1 MRSNYLMIAIAGNLL
16 KIRSNLATRVN
27 IMTTTPKIIKLA
39 GGLDDAKA
47 TELCDQVSEL
57 LAAGN
62 NFVMLDM
69 ANVDFINSSGLGAL
83 ILILKMLRT
92 AGGDL
97 YLCSIAEPVKN
108 LLKITKMDRL
118 FGQPISKSSPLLL
131 RHKSASGSSKPR
143 DQLFG
148 AKKLLK

>member
-1 MRSNYLMIAIAGNLL
+1 MINDRYHWQPAQNQTERSYA
-16 KIRSNLATRVN
+16 SED
-27 IMTTTPKIIKLA
+27 MTTTLKIIKPA

-47 TELCDQVSEL
+47 TELCNQVSEL
-57 LAAGN
+57 LATGN
-62 NFVMLDM
+62 TFVMLDM
-69 ANVDFINSSGLGAL
+69 ANVDFIDSSGLGAL
-83 ILILKMLRT
+83 MLVLKMLRT

-118 FGQPISKSSPLLL
+118 FGQPISKSSPLLPL
-131 RHKSASGSSKPR
+131 NKSLSGSSKPR